1 MEDIEHI
8 EKQMK
13 LIRADGRRLDGRK
26 PDELRPVRIEAGVLR
41 RADGSAYIEWG
52 GNKVLAAVYGPREA
66 HPRHLQD
73 PARALVQCR
82 YNMAPFSVSDRKRPG
97 PDRRSVEISKV
108 ISEAFSS
115 VVFAE
120 QFPRTS
126 VDIFIEV
133 LQADAG
139 TRGAGLTAASVGLA
153 DAGVPM
159 RDLVTSCASGKIDDV
174 VCLDL
179 NKDED
184 NFGDADCPMAIV
196 PRTGDVVLLQM
207 DGHLTYDEF
216 QKAMGLSIDATKRI
230 YEMQRR
236 APATLLRHP
245 RRHPERVAS
254 CGGTGRA
261 GAGAAAR
268 GRPGPGGDLMSEE
281 IVSELMRAHVY
292 RLASTGQRVDGRRLD
307 EPRKLSVARTFV
319 KTAEGSARVQ
329 LGNTDVLVGI
339 KMSVGEPYPDTPNT
353 GVLSTSVEL
362 IPMASPTFEAGPPR
376 PDAIELARVVD
387 RGIRESKM
395 VNMEKLCI
403 TPKEK
408 VWIMFIDIH
417 VLDYDGNLFDA
428 CSYGA
433 TAALGSTVV
442 PAKGQ
447 GLGDDFPLPVE
458 HWPVSVTTA
467 KIKDL
472 LVVVTLTGQC

>member
-8 EKQMK
+8 EKEMK
-13 LIRADGRRLDGRK
+13 LIGADGRRLDGRRF
-26 PDELRPVRIEAGVLR
+26 DELRPIRIEAGVLR

-52 GNKVLAAVYGPREA
+52 GNKILAAVYRPREA
-66 HPRHLQD
+66 PPRHLPD

-82 YNMAPFSVSDRKRPG
+82 DNKAPFTVSDRKRPRPHPRSPPDAKG
-97 PDRRSVEISKV
+97 IPQGRRSPDRGRRAAPDGRPPHVRRVPEGDGPV
-108 ISEAFSS
+108 HRCDEA
-115 VVFAE
+115 
-120 QFPRTS
+120 
-126 VDIFIEV
+126 
-133 LQADAG
+133 
-139 TRGAGLTAASVGLA
+139 
-153 DAGVPM
+153 
-159 RDLVTSCASGKIDDV
+159 DL
-174 VCLDL
+174 
-179 NKDED
+179 
-184 NFGDADCPMAIV
+184 
-196 PRTGDVVLLQM
+196 R
-207 DGHLTYDEF
+207 
-216 QKAMGLSIDATKRI
+216 DAT
-230 YEMQRR
+230 RR

-268 GRPGPGGDLMSEE
+268 GRPRPGGDLMSEE

-292 RLASTGQRVDGRRLD
+292 RLASAGQRVDGRRLD
-307 EPRKLSVARTFV
+307 EPRKGSVARSFV
-319 KTAEGSARVQ
+319 KTAEGRARGK
-329 LGNTDVLVGI
+329 LGKTDVLGGI

-353 GVLSTSVEL
+353 GVLATSVEL
-362 IPMASPTFEAGPPR
+362 IPMARPTFEAGPPR

-408 VWIMFIDIH
+408 VWILFIDIH

-433 TAALGSTVV
+433 VAALSSTIA

-447 GLGDDFPLPVE
+447 G
-458 HWPVSVTTA
+458 
-467 KIKDL
+467 
-472 LVVVTLTGQC
+472 